1 MTGAHHSDPADALDH
16 GPPRPSS
23 AASAASAAALH
34 QQQHFAAAA
43 AAMANPFAAAAAM
56 YSMTPAAAAMAAA
69 AASNP
74 LAMMAGGAMNP
85 FMPRFGMVDDAMTT
99 AAAMASW
106 GHMPYNPVAAAAAV
120 ASGMS
125 GMPGMGLGGL
135 GPNPAAFL
143 NAMAA
148 STPAPPEPVQRP
160 RGTRTTTDATPGFDN
175 AVDAAG
181 ADTKRAPPLHC
192 PVPVVATLAAPT
204 PPMSSPIHA
213 RFPSTDP
220 FSQWSSS
227 APVPPLHH
235 HTPSR
240 ARSTAPP
247 ADTTPESAQ
256 EKERRKT
263 KEAKRRQDIKSRV
276 QRLCTMIG
284 APVSG
289 AYNAST
295 LDAVIVHMQQLHT
308 TIDEL
313 YSMKRILEEQG
324 VNCNAALARARRECN
339 GSASPPKQQPSTTV
353 HDYTAEDPCRSE
365 SKHPSSKSRQR
376 PLQPPVTAIGAPHK
390 ENIPPTPARPHTPP
404 AYPRVTTAEDMAALL
419 AMDQTTHPPPYV
431 ATPTPTPTPAS
442 QPSTASATPATMT
455 SAPGNSLK
463 ARSVLGVLTY
473 HPTRPLP
480 GSPVP
485 PRPASR
491 ATARAAAAPYP
502 TRPTPSRRASSVLS
516 TPDAP
521 TATTPSWTPSR
532 LPRQPHETPAAPA
545 PGRVPL
551 SATKRISPQSQR
563 AVHEASPSKAVT
575 LEIAD
580 DGMPFFAGVT
590 AAAAAT
596 APMDDLDQMMESVLD
611 PGLRMALLSDV
622 PLPPPVMPPHANMP
636 SLDDELS
643 QILEMA
649 DAAAATPRVR
659 LMPEMSPPASE
670 ADAAVRSSPPVL
682 DEQRG
687 EYEHPATDDDLD
699 GEWGADAHRDD
710 EAPGL
715 LELTPFAAEH
725 GHSDAPS
732 GAEYRGDEAA
742 QYQYDEEEDGHRQHQ
757 WTDEAM
763 QFQEFLVDGHD
774 A

>member
-1 MTGAHHSDPADALDH
+1 MTGALHTDPDEARDH
-16 GPPRPSS
+16 GPPPRPSS

-34 QQQHFAAAA
+34 QQQQYAAAAAA
-43 AAMANPFAAAAAM
+43 AAMTNPFAAAAAM
-56 YSMTPAAAAMAAA
+56 YSMNPAAAAMAAA

-106 GHMPYNPVAAAAAV
+106 GHMPCNPAAAAAAAAA
-120 ASGMS
+120 ASGMAGMS
-125 GMPGMGLGGL
+125 GMGLAGL
-135 GPNPAAFL
+135 GPNPTAFL

-148 STPAPPEPVQRP
+148 STPAPPEPIQRP
-160 RGTRTTTDATPGFDN
+160 RSTRATNDCTPGFDG

-181 ADTKRAPPLHC
+181 VDIKRAPPLHC

-227 APVPPLHH
+227 APAPPPHYA
-235 HTPSR
+235 PSR
-240 ARSTAPP
+240 TRSTAPP
-247 ADTTPESAQ
+247 ADTMPESAQ

-263 KEAKRRQDIKSRV
+263 KEAKRRQDVKSRV

-313 YSMKRILEEQG
+313 HSMKRILEEQG
-324 VNCNAALARARRECN
+324 VDCNSALARARRERN
-339 GSASPPKQQPSTTV
+339 GSASPPKQPPSTNLHGYV
-353 HDYTAEDPCRSE
+353 SEDPFRSE
-365 SKHPSSKSRQR
+365 SKRPTSKPRPRQ
-376 PLQPPVTAIGAPHK
+376 PQPPTTAVSTPQK

-404 AYPRVTTAEDMAALL
+404 AYPRVTTAEDMTALL
-419 AMDQTTHPPPYV
+419 ATDHSPPFV
-431 ATPTPTPTPAS
+431 AAPTPTPAPAPL
-442 QPSTASATPATMT
+442 PSTTTATPVTMAST
-455 SAPGNSLK
+455 PGNSFK
-463 ARSVLGVLTY
+463 ARSVLGALKH
-473 HPTRPLP
+473 HPTRAIP
-480 GSPVP
+480 GSPAP
-485 PRPASR
+485 SRPASR

-502 TRPTPSRRASSVLS
+502 TRPTPSRRASTSVLAKHD
-516 TPDAP
+516 TPA
-521 TATTPSWTPSR
+521 ATTPSWTPSR
-532 LPRQPHETPAAPA
+532 LPRQPHEAPVA
-545 PGRVPL
+545 PPPGRVPL
-551 SATKRISPQSQR
+551 SATKRVSPQSQR

-580 DGMPFFAGVT
+580 DGTPFFTGVA

-596 APMDDLDQMMESVLD
+596 SAPMDDLDQMMASVLD
-611 PGLRMALLSDV
+611 PGLRMALLGDM
-622 PLPPPVMPPHANMP
+622 PPRPPAMPPPHGNTLP
-636 SLDDELS
+636 LDDELS

-649 DAAAATPRVR
+649 DAAAATPRTR
-659 LMPEMSPPASE
+659 LISEMSPPASE

-699 GEWGADAHRDD
+699 GEWGANAHGDD

-715 LELTPFAAEH
+715 LELTPFAAEL

-732 GAEYRGDEAA
+732 GAGYGGGDEAA
-742 QYQYDEEEDGHRQHQ
+742 QYQYEEEDVQ

>member
-1 MTGAHHSDPADALDH
+1 MTGALHTDPDDARDH
-16 GPPRPSS
+16 GPPPRPSS

-34 QQQHFAAAA
+34 QQQQYAAAAAAA

-56 YSMTPAAAAMAAA
+56 YSMSPAAAAMA

-106 GHMPYNPVAAAAAV
+106 GHMPYNPAAAAAAAAA
-120 ASGMS
+120 ASGMA
-125 GMPGMGLGGL
+125 GMPGMGLAGM

-148 STPAPPEPVQRP
+148 STPPEPVQRP
-160 RGTRTTTDATPGFDN
+160 RSTRATTDAAPGFDD
-175 AVDAAG
+175 AVDAANS
-181 ADTKRAPPLHC
+181 DIKRAPPLHC

-213 RFPSTDP
+213 RFPPTDP

-235 HTPSR
+235 APSR
-240 ARSTAPP
+240 ARSTALP
-247 ADTTPESAQ
+247 ADTMPESAQ

-263 KEAKRRQDIKSRV
+263 KEAKRRQDVKSRV

-313 YSMKRILEEQG
+313 YSMKSILEEQG
-324 VNCNAALARARRECN
+324 VDCNTALARARRERN
-339 GSASPPKQQPSTTV
+339 GSASPPKQPSTTTA
-353 HDYTAEDPCRSE
+353 HDYVAEDPCRSE
-365 SKHPSSKSRQR
+365 SKRPSSKSRPR
-376 PLQPPVTAIGAPHK
+376 PTQPSVTAVATPQK
-390 ENIPPTPARPHTPP
+390 ENIPPSPARPHTPP
-404 AYPRVTTAEDMAALL
+404 AAYPRVTTAEDMAALL
-419 AMDQTTHPPPYV
+419 TMDQTAHPSPYV
-431 ATPTPTPTPAS
+431 AAPTPAPATL
-442 QPSTASATPATMT
+442 PSTTSATLATMA

-463 ARSVLGVLTY
+463 ARSVL
-473 HPTRPLP
+473 
-480 GSPVP
+480 
-485 PRPASR
+485 
-491 ATARAAAAPYP
+491 ARAAAAPYP
-502 TRPTPSRRASSVLS
+502 TRPTPSRRASTLVLAKPD
-516 TPDAP
+516 TPA
-521 TATTPSWTPSR
+521 AVAAPSWTPSR
-532 LPRQPHETPAAPA
+532 LPRQPYETPAAPT

-551 SATKRISPQSQR
+551 SATKRVSPQSQR

-580 DGMPFFAGVT
+580 DGTPFFAGT

-596 APMDDLDQMMESVLD
+596 AAPMDDLDQMMASVLD
-611 PGLRMALLSDV
+611 PGLRMALLGDM
-622 PLPPPVMPPHANMP
+622 PPPPPAMMPPHGNTL

-649 DAAAATPRVR
+649 DAAAATPRTR
-659 LMPEMSPPASE
+659 LMPEMSPPAS
-670 ADAAVRSSPPVL
+670 DAVRSSPLVL

-699 GEWGADAHRDD
+699 GEWGADAHGDD

-715 LELTPFAAEH
+715 LELTPVAAEH

-732 GAEYRGDEAA
+732 GAEYGGGGDEAA
-742 QYQYDEEEDGHRQHQ
+742 QYQYEEEVEDCQHQ
-757 WTDEAM
+757 WTDETM

-774 A
+774 DA

>member
-1 MTGAHHSDPADALDH
+1 MTGALHTDPDDARDH
-16 GPPRPSS
+16 VPPPRPSS

-34 QQQHFAAAA
+34 QQQQFAAAA

-56 YSMTPAAAAMAAA
+56 YSMNPAAAAMAAA

-106 GHMPYNPVAAAAAV
+106 GHMPYNPAAAAAAAAA
-120 ASGMS
+120 ASGMA
-125 GMPGMGLGGL
+125 GMPSMGLAGM

-143 NAMAA
+143 NAMAT

-160 RGTRTTTDATPGFDN
+160 RSTRGTNVAAPGVDD
-175 AVDAAG
+175 AVDPAG
-181 ADTKRAPPLHC
+181 ADIKRAPPLHC

-227 APVPPLHH
+227 APVPPPHH
-235 HTPSR
+235 HAPSR

-247 ADTTPESAQ
+247 ADTMPESAQ

-263 KEAKRRQDIKSRV
+263 KEAKRRQDVKSRV

-324 VNCNAALARARRECN
+324 VDCSAALARARRERN
-339 GSASPPKQQPSTTV
+339 GSASPPKQPPSTV
-353 HDYTAEDPCRSE
+353 VQDYVAEDPCRSE
-365 SKHPSSKSRQR
+365 SKRPSSKSRPR
-376 PLQPPVTAIGAPHK
+376 PPQPPVTVVATPQK

-404 AYPRVTTAEDMAALL
+404 ADPRVTTAGDMAALL
-419 AMDQTTHPPPYV
+419 AMDQTAHPPPYV
-431 ATPTPTPTPAS
+431 AAPTRAPAPL
-442 QPSTASATPATMT
+442 PSTTSATPATMA

-463 ARSVLGVLTY
+463 ARSVLGVLTH
-473 HPTRPLP
+473 HPTRPIP
-480 GSPVP
+480 GSPAP
-485 PRPASR
+485 SRPAPR
-491 ATARAAAAPYP
+491 ATARAAAAPYS
-502 TRPTPSRRASSVLS
+502 TRPTPSRRASTSVLAKPD
-516 TPDAP
+516 TPVA
-521 TATTPSWTPSR
+521 ATPNWTPSR
-532 LPRQPHETPAAPA
+532 LPRQPHETPTAPA

-551 SATKRISPQSQR
+551 SATKRVSPQSQR

-580 DGMPFFAGVT
+580 DGMPYFAGA

-596 APMDDLDQMMESVLD
+596 AAPMDDLDQMMASVLD
-611 PGLRMALLSDV
+611 PGLRMALLGDM
-622 PLPPPVMPPHANMP
+622 PPAHPAMMPPHGNAL

-649 DAAAATPRVR
+649 DAAAATPRAR
-659 LMPEMSPPASE
+659 LMPEMSPPAS
-670 ADAAVRSSPPVL
+670 DTVRSSPPVL

-699 GEWGADAHRDD
+699 GEWGADAHGDD
-710 EAPGL
+710 EAPRL

-732 GAEYRGDEAA
+732 GAEYGGGDEAA
-742 QYQYDEEEDGHRQHQ
+742 QYQYEEEGERAAHQ
-757 WTDEAM
+757 WADEPM